1 MFSSSST
8 IYQRTQAGR
17 DEIYSK
23 QAGLTQSERLVLI
36 MVDGTAPCQEMR
48 AKLPSLKDERFER
61 AMRTLLKKELI
72 CEVFLEVEGQEP
84 DQIESEVVDRFLQQD
99 PTDPVTII
107 SYDPEEDFGE
117 FALQTP
123 TGVAAAKP
131 VPPIPELDVV
141 VAPTLAVDEVHAK
154 MADSLQQEVQAR
166 NAERRQRLDQV
177 AKPVSHH
184 ASSQPLPQRQP
195 VQQRKILPQ
204 QQRTPPLQPA
214 LHAQHAPQSQSLSGQ
229 DGIGFHWGYWLIGIG
244 LSVII
249 GFVVAKLV
257 VH

>member
-36 MVDGTAPCQEMR
+36 MVDGTTQSQEVW

-72 CEVFLEVEGQEP
+72 CEVFLQVEGQAP
-84 DQIESEVVDRFLQQD
+84 DQIESEIVNRFLQQD

-117 FALQTP
+117 FALQKP
-123 TGVAAAKP
+123 SGVAVAKP

-141 VAPTLAVDEVHAK
+141 VAPTPAVDEAHAK

-166 NAERRQRLDQV
+166 NAERRQRLEQA
-177 AKPVSHH
+177 AKPVSRHV
-184 ASSQPLPQRQP
+184 APPSLPQQQP
-195 VQQRKILPQ
+195 VQQRQVLQ
-204 QQRTPPLQPA
+204 QQQQQASPQ
-214 LHAQHAPQSQSLSGQ
+214 PQSLSGQVSGQ

-249 GFVVAKLV
+249 GFAVAKLV
-257 VH
+257 I